1 MKQLVRDL
9 MTTEVAS
16 LKQNESLSIANDVMS
31 LGRIRHLPV
40 LDDDG
45 KLCGMVTQ
53 RDLIFNALARA
64 LGFGSYAK
72 EKALS
77 SLRVKEVMTSHVI
90 STTPDT
96 PLADAAKL
104 MLEKKLGCLPVLEN
118 ERLVGILTEADFV
131 AAFV

>member
-53 RDLIFNALARA
+53 RDLIFNALARS

-72 EKALS
+72 EKALN
-77 SLRVKEVMTSHVI
+77 SLRVQEVMTSDVI

-96 PLADAAKL
+96 LLADAAKL
-104 MLEKKLGCLPVLEN
+104 MLQKKLGCLPVLED
-118 ERLVGILTEADFV
+118 EHLVGILTEADFV